1 MEGEI
6 DYSKIYMTKIDH
18 RHTRVGKEYQAV
30 IPEFKPR
37 AKKEGSTKSG
47 SNTKEDL
54 KQLTIEH
61 KARYDNDIEE
71 KTEEEI
77 KEIPNKKR
85 KIDDK

>member
-37 AKKEGSTKSG
+37 EKKE
-47 SNTKEDL
+47 
-54 KQLTIEH
+54 KQKTNIE
-61 KARYDNDIEE
+61 K
-71 KTEEEI
+71 I
-77 KEIPNKKR
+77 KLLG
-85 KIDDK
+85 

>member
-30 IPEFKPR
+30 IPEFKKKE
-37 AKKEGSTKSG
+37 KKEGSTKSG
-47 SNTKEDL
+47 SKEDL

-61 KARYDNDIEE
+61 KARHDNDIEE
-71 KTEEEI
+71 KTEEEV

-85 KIDDK
+85 KTEN

>member
-37 AKKEGSTKSG
+37 EKKEGSTKSG
-47 SNTKEDL
+47 SKEDL

-61 KARYDNDIEE
+61 KARHDNDIEE
-71 KTEEEI
+71 KTEEEV
-77 KEIPNKKR
+77 KEIPKKKR
-85 KIDDK
+85 KTEN